1 MLSPREMNLL
11 LQNKLILCYSY
22 NNLSGLIMCAHGE
35 MDITKVFGTL
45 IAGSSPAERAREII

>member
-1 MLSPREMNLL
+1 
-11 LQNKLILCYSY
+11 
-22 NNLSGLIMCAHGE
+22 MCAHGE